1 MKIPIEIAPT
11 HPRRGRARAI
21 NALWP
26 DRWVLAAVVVMA
38 IFSGANVAHAE
49 EPTVGGTVES
59 ALALS
64 LGESSRFA
72 RVSAGHRRSV
82 YDATISVEV
91 TATDAPVGL
100 SLADGEAISGARR
113 GHLVR
118 GHSSLAIALQAAAG
132 RGRFRSLDA
141 SVDPVLEQWGEPVS
155 LEGATIRLRQMVRGA
170 HHPPIDDYHKL
181 LLVTVTAAGP

>member
-1 MKIPIEIAPT
+1 M
-11 HPRRGRARAI
+11 
-21 NALWP
+21 
-26 DRWVLAAVVVMA
+26 LAAVVVMA

-59 ALALS
+59 TLALS

-72 RVSAGHRRSV
+72 RVSAGQRRSV
-82 YDATISVEV
+82 YDATIPVEV
-91 TATDAPVGL
+91 TATDAPVRL

-118 GHSSLAIALQAAAG
+118 GRSSLAIALQAAAG
-132 RGRFRSLDA
+132 RGRFRSLDG

-170 HHPPIDDYHKL
+170 HHPPIDDYYKL

>member
-1 MKIPIEIAPT
+1 M
-11 HPRRGRARAI
+11 
-21 NALWP
+21 NALGP
-26 DRWVLAAVVVMA
+26 ARWALAVMA
-38 IFSGANVAHAE
+38 VMATLAGANVAYAE

-59 ALALS
+59 TLALS

-91 TATDAPVGL
+91 TATDAPARL

-118 GHSSLAIALQAAAG
+118 GHSSLAIALQAAAA

-141 SVDPVLEQWGEPVS
+141 SVDPVLEQWDEPVS
-155 LEGATIRLRQMVRGA
+155 LEGATIRLRQMVRAA
-170 HHPPIDDYHKL
+170 HHPPIDDYQKL